1 MRRARNRRGEY
12 REALA
17 KELWERGARTEE
29 RPCPIQNKEVAR
41 EEKEGIKY
49 MSMQCRC

>member
-1 MRRARNRRGEY
+1 MGE
-12 REALA
+12 